1 MQPIPRIGIISQAR
15 MSSTRL
21 PGKILKS
28 VGNNSLLQIHLN
40 RLQQSGFPIYLAT
53 TTNVSDD
60 RIAEFCTQQQ
70 QAFSRG
76 DEQNVLSRF
85 YECALQ
91 FKLEVIVRV
100 TSDCPLIDGV
110 LIKDAI
116 EKYLA
121 YNSTSLYYSN
131 CIERTFPRGFD
142 FEIFSFDMLKEA
154 YEKAASDTQKEH
166 VTPYF
171 YQNHENK
178 FTLKHYKAAVDNSH
192 FRISVDTPED
202 FELIK
207 ILIEQYHA
215 ATKTASEIC
224 ELLQQH
230 PELVAINQHIEQ
242 KKV

>member
-1 MQPIPRIGIISQAR
+1 MQPTPRIGIISQAR

-28 VGNNSLLQIHLN
+28 VGNKSLLQIHLN

-53 TTNVSDD
+53 TTNKSDD
-60 RIAEFCTQQQ
+60 CIAEFCMQQQ
-70 QAFSRG
+70 QAYSRG

-100 TSDCPLIDGV
+100 TSDCPLIDGF

-121 YNSTSLYYSN
+121 FNSTSLYYSN

-154 YEKAASDTQKEH
+154 YEKATSDAQKEH

-171 YQNHENK
+171 YQNHQNK
-178 FTLKHYKAAVDNSH
+178 FTLKHYKSTSDYSQL
-192 FRISVDTPED
+192 RITVDTPED

-207 ILIEQYHA
+207 ILIEQHHA
-215 ATKTASEIC
+215 ASKSAPEIC

-230 PELVAINQHIEQ
+230 PELVTINQHIEQ